1 MTFSTKEIVVGHEAG
16 KIYAYDLKTAKT
28 SVILDKIAFANG
40 IVYEKETN
48 SVIFAELSRFK
59 IWKYRLTDSKKE
71 LLIENL
77 FGFPDN
83 LKLNDQGQL
92 LVGIP
97 STRSAFT
104 EKLLQNPLAKKIAMY
119 LPERVNYA
127 LNPKRAGGIKIDT
140 KTGKIVEYLF
150 GAPTKTSF
158 VTSIV
163 EKNGKTYFASLRSPT
178 ILVLDPT
185 VSQNQE
191 KTV

>member
-16 KIYAYDLKTAKT
+16 KIYAFDLKTAKT

-119 LPERVNYA
+119 LP
-127 LNPKRAGGIKIDT
+127 
-140 KTGKIVEYLF
+140 
-150 GAPTKTSF
+150 
-158 VTSIV
+158 
-163 EKNGKTYFASLRSPT
+163 
-178 ILVLDPT
+178 
-185 VSQNQE
+185 
-191 KTV
+191 